1 MVYIYI
7 ISTDFRAS
15 GGGMVDT
22 TPEIDAKVKNELE
35 RVQKSF
41 GAVAG
46 EDFTKFPVF
55 NFQGWFNSWVEYK
68 VWVKTKHVCCLTIWI
83 QLPG

>member
-1 MVYIYI
+1 
-7 ISTDFRAS
+7 
-15 GGGMVDT
+15 MVDT

-55 NFQGWFNSWVEYK
+55 NFQGWFNS
-68 VWVKTKHVCCLTIWI
+68 
-83 QLPG
+83 